1 MTEHEA
7 AEQRAERLT
16 RRNRDGTVNH
26 GYTKFVRV
34 MRLAL
39 PIAAAVVILV
49 VFLRMGGTE
58 ETIQAVDVRP
68 TTPEIEKEDVA
79 RNELVNPKFV
89 SVDHKNQPFEIVAQ
103 SAVQGDGDKDIIL
116 LDQPVGVMTLSGGA
130 GVKMSSV
137 RGTYQQEA
145 EQFFL
150 EGDVLLE
157 HSDGYRLEST
167 EAHIDMDKNLAWSE
181 QDVVASGP
189 DINIDAKG
197 LSVNG
202 QTGEIIFK
210 GPAKL
215 IFEGGVE
222 GIE

>member
-1 MTEHEA
+1 MTEHEM

-39 PIAAAVVILV
+39 PVAAAVVILV

-58 ETIQAVDVRP
+58 ENIKAVDVQP
-68 TTPEIEKEDVA
+68 DTPEIEKEDVA

-89 SVDHKNQPFEIVAQ
+89 SVDHKNQPFEIVAER
-103 SAVQGDGDKDIIL
+103 AVQGDGDKDLIL
-116 LDQPVGVMTLSGGA
+116 LDQPVGKMTLSGGA
-130 GVKMSSV
+130 DVKMSSISG
-137 RGTYQQEA
+137 RYRQET
-145 EQFFL
+145 EKFFL

-157 HSDGYRLEST
+157 HSDGYKLESS
-167 EAHIDMDKNLAWSE
+167 EAHIDMDKNFAWSE
-181 QDVVASGP
+181 KDVVASGP

-202 QTGEIIFK
+202 QTGEIVFK
-210 GPAKL
+210 GPAML
-215 IFEGGVE
+215 VFEGGVE